1 MAHPLPI
8 ADVSGDDER
17 SLLDFHAQNGRVPE
31 CYERF
36 ANRSARA
43 ALRRLRE
50 QQERFGKST
59 HQE

>member
-17 SLLDFHAQNGRVPE
+17 SLVDFHAENGRVPKS
-31 CYERF
+31 YELF

-43 ALRRLRE
+43 ALRRLRD
-50 QQERFGKST
+50 QQERFGKRSS
-59 HQE
+59 QE

>member
-17 SLLDFHAQNGRVPE
+17 SLVDYHAENGRVPE
-31 CYERF
+31 SYKLF

-43 ALRRLRE
+43 ALRRLAE
-50 QQERFGKST
+50 QQERFGKRAG
-59 HQE
+59 QE